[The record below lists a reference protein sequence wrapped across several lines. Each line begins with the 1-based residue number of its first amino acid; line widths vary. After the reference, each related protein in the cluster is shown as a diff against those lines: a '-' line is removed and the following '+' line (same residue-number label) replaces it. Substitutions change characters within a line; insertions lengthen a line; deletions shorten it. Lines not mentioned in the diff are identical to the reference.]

1 MKLVNKGYTLLEIV
15 VALSILS
22 IAITVILQL
31 FSINLRAISRSEDYV
46 HALIQAE
53 MKMRELLQSE
63 DLLEDAWQET
73 TNRGHRLDIS
83 VVEILKDRTENLQ
96 FSLLEVNL
104 TISWTDRLSN
114 KSYTIKSYKTV
125 AKILQ

>member
-1 MKLVNKGYTLLEIV
+1 MRLLNKGYTLLEIV

-31 FSINLRAISRSEDYV
+31 FSINLKAISRSEEFV

-63 DLLEDAWQET
+63 DLLEDTWQET

-83 VVEILKDRTENLQ
+83 IVEILKDRTENLQ
-96 FSLLEVNL
+96 FSLMEVNL

-125 AKILQ
+125 AKKLQ